1 MKKTIENIFILGI
14 GGIGNSAIAKY
25 FLNLGKTVAGYDK
38 TSSPITEHLEQ
49 LGSSITYEDNFN
61 HIPPIFKQR
70 KNACLVVYTPA
81 IPQELKLFQFFRTND
96 FDMRKRSEVL
106 GQISKNTTNLSVAG
120 THGKTTTTAI
130 LAHLMMRHQASIIA
144 FVGGITSNYQSNF
157 IQKEG
162 GNENISITEADEFD
176 RSFLQLK
183 PQGAIIT
190 STDAD
195 HLDIYKNKQNLE
207 ESFQTF
213 VQQVA
218 KGNLIVNSRLKEKFP
233 NAIFYG
239 LKDADYMPIQP
250 QKTKNGWQFDLK
262 TPKGIYQ
269 NFCLNYQGKHN
280 LENTIGALSLALH
293 FGLSPEKI
301 KDQLPSFNGIKRRF
315 EIIVDS
321 KNLLFID
328 DYAHHPKEI
337 EATLNSVRD
346 RYPQK
351 KILGVFQPH
360 LFSRTRDF
368 MADFAEALSKL
379 DKCFLL
385 PIYPAREKP
394 IPGINSSKLAKQMT
408 TSAELVS
415 KKDLPNKILG
425 ESFDILLTLGAG
437 DIGLMV
443 NPLKEMLENEK

>member
-1 MKKTIENIFILGI
+1 
-14 GGIGNSAIAKY
+14 
-25 FLNLGKTVAGYDK
+25 
-38 TSSPITEHLEQ
+38 
-49 LGSSITYEDNFN
+49 
-61 HIPPIFKQR
+61 
-70 KNACLVVYTPA
+70 
-81 IPQELKLFQFFRTND
+81 
-96 FDMRKRSEVL
+96 
-106 GQISKNTTNLSVAG
+106 
-120 THGKTTTTAI
+120 
-130 LAHLMMRHQASIIA
+130 MRHQASITA

-157 IQKEG
+157 IQKQG
-162 GNENISITEADEFD
+162 KNENISITEADEFD

-195 HLDIYKNKQNLE
+195 HLDIYKNEQNLE

-213 VQQVA
+213 GQQVA
-218 KGNLIVNSRLKEKFP
+218 KGNLIVNRRLKEKFP
-233 NAIFYG
+233 NTISYG
-239 LKDADYMPIQP
+239 LKDADYMPIHP

-262 TPKGIYQ
+262 TPQGIYKD
-269 NFCLNYQGKHN
+269 FCLNYQGKHN
-280 LENTIGALSLALH
+280 LENTIGALSLAIH
-293 FGLSPEKI
+293 FGLSQEKI

-315 EIIVDS
+315 EIIIDS
-321 KNLLFID
+321 KNFLFVD

-351 KILGVFQPH
+351 KILGIFQPH

-368 MADFAEALSKL
+368 MADFAETLSKL

-394 IPGINSSKLAKQMT
+394 IAGINSSEMAKHMT
-408 TSAELVS
+408 NSVELVS
-415 KKDLPNKILG
+415 KKALPNKILG

-443 NPLKEMLENEK
+443 NPIKEILENEK